1 MDSRRPCLELDGVSE
16 LVLENLSK
24 SYGSHSILSAIDLAV
39 EIGEFVVIVGPSGCG
54 KSTLLRL
61 IAGLERSSSG
71 SIYLGQRDITN
82 LSPVER
88 SVAMVF
94 QNYALYPHMTV
105 GENIGF
111 GLRLAGVDKATR
123 IAKVEEAAR
132 ILRLEALLER
142 KPRALSG
149 GQRQRVAIG
158 RAIVKRPRL
167 FLFDEP
173 LSNLDAELRTQ
184 MRVELAKLH
193 RTMKATMI
201 YVTHD
206 QTEAMTMAD
215 RIVVLQGGHIEQ
227 VGRPVDLYNDP
238 DNRFVASFIGSP
250 KINLFQTND
259 GRASELDD
267 KIIAAPLLPSTH
279 TVGIRPESIPHAP
292 VGLPYRGTV
301 EIVERLGH
309 LAYVYARTLNGHLVT
324 ILEGSQKVSV
334 GESITFDLP
343 KEHLLMFGTDG
354 RRLR

>member
-1 MDSRRPCLELDGVSE
+1 
-16 LVLENLSK
+16 
-24 SYGSHSILSAIDLAV
+24 
-39 EIGEFVVIVGPSGCG
+39 
-54 KSTLLRL
+54 
-61 IAGLERSSSG
+61 
-71 SIYLGQRDITN
+71 
-82 LSPVER
+82 
-88 SVAMVF
+88 
-94 QNYALYPHMTV
+94 
-105 GENIGF
+105 
-111 GLRLAGVDKATR
+111 
-123 IAKVEEAAR
+123 
-132 ILRLEALLER
+132 
-142 KPRALSG
+142 
-149 GQRQRVAIG
+149 
-158 RAIVKRPRL
+158 
-167 FLFDEP
+167 
-173 LSNLDAELRTQ
+173 
-184 MRVELAKLH
+184 
-193 RTMKATMI
+193 
-201 YVTHD
+201 
-206 QTEAMTMAD
+206 MAD